1 MLIITLVKGQQLW
14 WGDSCYLS
22 LFFYCSF
29 RLGTV
34 FHWLVTHKLA
44 KTQTDRWLSFVILSF
59 KKFLYGICFDKFGY
73 ERWNG
78 MKWHPGWVF
87 FCNISRLWT
96 FQIRLTID
104 HSWQIEITTF
114 RVHSDWQPESD
125 LDSNSCDVW
134 ECLANINALARIGWL
149 ASLISFTLP
158 WPIWYSPHVPGLI
171 FNSEKLNGR
180 PTISTE
186 EYLSL
191 CTKFH
196 SDDTN
201 LSMIWHNH

>member
-1 MLIITLVKGQQLW
+1 MVSVSIN
-14 WGDSCYLS
+14 
-22 LFFYCSF
+22 
-29 RLGTV
+29 
-34 FHWLVTHKLA
+34 LA
-44 KTQTDRWLSFVILSF
+44 MKDEMEWNDILAEF
-59 KKFLYGICFDKFGY
+59 
-73 ERWNG
+73 
-78 MKWHPGWVF
+78 F

-186 EYLSL
+186 ENLSL
-191 CTKFH
+191 STKFH
-196 SDDTN
+196 IDDTN
-201 LSMIWHNH
+201 LIMIWHNHNSFSRAISLRSTRAYRPKQSSTSTKTDTL